1 MGSLSFLNDQGIAL
15 RRLSRADEDTNIIS
29 DMHPMSESEVL
40 SALQLLL
47 FTPLHIQN
55 LFHLFAIVKKLVK
68 LVKLIEFKGVG

>member
-1 MGSLSFLNDQGIAL
+1 
-15 RRLSRADEDTNIIS
+15 
-29 DMHPMSESEVL
+29 MSESEVL